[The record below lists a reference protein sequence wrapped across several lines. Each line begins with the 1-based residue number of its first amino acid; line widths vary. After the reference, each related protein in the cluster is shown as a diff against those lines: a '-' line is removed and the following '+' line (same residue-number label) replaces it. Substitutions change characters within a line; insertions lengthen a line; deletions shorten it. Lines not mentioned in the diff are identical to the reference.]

1 MKKISF
7 KSVLLFIFSTLV
19 IDVAAQVSLLSAD
32 KQQLIFSAIKE
43 TQSKPDTVT
52 FTLKKGSA
60 KITTTIVG
68 EQAGSFKILST
79 VPAQIPADRQ
89 VKVAM
94 MFAPASHV
102 GIAKANLKV
111 TDAAG
116 KELATVN
123 LTGLGLKGVEGE
135 NEAALTTVMEALGY
149 KVNVGWTTL
158 ANHAKPILQGD
169 EVVATSFKK
178 AGKGKVEMIPIAR
191 FSPDFELP
199 FGYYTTSAGGLQ
211 KHQAGVLSK
220 TVSRPEHAALFPAI
234 SSGVTSFDP
243 GENVFGLF
251 ATGPTHSGYTADAW
265 NVLLHPAYVGHAVR
279 TYPAKDRQ
287 GKPLENCY
295 LVCFEEARNG
305 DYNDY
310 VFLVKNVVPVA
321 EGKEF
326 TSLFNGKDLEGWDIF
341 LTGKGLNN
349 DPAKNF
355 AFQNDGVLYVT
366 GKELGYI
373 RTKKGFS
380 NYHFSVEFKWGEK
393 NWPPRVGAKKDA
405 GICYNIPMNE
415 PDSIWPQSIECQIQ
429 EGDTGDFWLLG
440 FSTITVNDS
449 TNKPTNHT
457 RMQKRLDAE
466 KPNGEWNTV
475 EVISYNGTC
484 IHIVNGVEVNRGEKA
499 STKDGRILLQSEYSE
514 VYYRNAK
521 IKQL

>member
-1 MKKISF
+1 MATKI
-7 KSVLLFIFSTLV
+7 LLICCLCALA
-19 IDVAAQVSLLSAD
+19 IHLPAQVASLSSNR
-32 KQQLIFSAIKE
+32 KQLIFSAIKQTE
-43 TQSKPDTVT
+43 SKPDTL
-52 FTLKKGSA
+52 TLTLGKGTAKIKTSIVGDQSA
-60 KITTTIVG
+60 K
-68 EQAGSFKILST
+68 FKILSKL
-79 VPAQIPADRQ
+79 PSQIAANQ
-89 VKVAM
+89 KVKLALV
-94 MFAPASHV
+94 FAPADLI
-102 GIAKANLKV
+102 GIAKANLRV
-111 TDAAG
+111 TDLSG
-116 KELATVN
+116 KELAKVN

-149 KVNVGWTTL
+149 NVNVGWRTL
-158 ANHAKPILQGD
+158 AHHAKPALQGD
-169 EVVATSFKK
+169 EIAATSFKK
-178 AGKGKVEMIPIAR
+178 TGKGRVEMIPVAR

-199 FGYYTTSAGGLQ
+199 FGYYTTSAGELQ
-211 KHQAGVLSK
+211 KHQAGILSK
-220 TVSRPEHAALFPAI
+220 TVSKPQHAALFPAM
-234 SSGVTSFDP
+234 SAGGTSFDP
-243 GENVFGLF
+243 GENVFGLY

-265 NVLLHPAYVGHAVR
+265 NLLLHPANVAHAVR
-279 TYPAKDRQ
+279 TYPAKDQQ
-287 GKPLENCY
+287 GKHLKDSY
-295 LVCFEEARNG
+295 IVCFEEAKNG

-310 VFLVKNVVPVA
+310 VFLVKNVMPVA
-321 EGKEF
+321 DGKDF

-440 FSTITVNDS
+440 FSTIAVNDS

-457 RMQKRLDAE
+457 RMQKKLDAE

-499 STKDGRILLQSEYSE
+499 STKDGCILLQSEYSE